1 MLPEADLIAKRA
13 ALRWLVE
20 RHPQWT
26 QQELAAALRMSRSW
40 VSKWL
45 QRLRQADP
53 HDVMALHSRSRARH
67 TPPASIASQPAV
79 VQRIL
84 EIRAAPPENLQRVPG
99 PEAILYYVHR
109 DPTLKDARVRL
120 PRSQTTIW
128 KILRS
133 AGCIQQDRRR
143 KPKSLSPRQPGEEV
157 QFDLKDA
164 SSVPAD
170 PAGKR
175 QHVVEIANFVDA
187 GTSIW
192 LHRQVGADFDAETL
206 LEVVAQFFREHGLPA
221 RFTFDNDPRFVGSAS
236 GRDFPSALVR
246 FLWCVGVTPNVIPP
260 HRPDKNAYVERFH
273 RSLGQECLQV
283 HRPGTLSQVV
293 SLTEAFL
300 THYNSER
307 PNQARSCGNQ
317 PPGLLCEPESGRSAG
332 HVLGQRSRE
341 VLRYLA
347 TGRTYQVD
355 PDQRLAWK
363 ADALPGVCGAD
374 EARGALGIS
383 AVSAYPSQV
392 HPGPAVGLSLPSVQ
406 REGIKRLHQ
415 ECPTREDA
423 SRCLLRSWVAC
434 STCGAGPASRR
445 RPALGSL
452 YIPLVSDR

>member
-246 FLWCVGVTPNVIPP
+246 FLWC
-260 HRPDKNAYVERFH
+260 

-317 PPGLLCEPESGRSAG
+317 PPCVAFPAFPTLPS
-332 HVLGQRSRE
+332 VPQ
-341 VLRYLA
+341 
-347 TGRTYQVD
+347 TVD
-355 PDQRLAWK
+355 PDRWL
-363 ADALPGVCGAD
+363 
-374 EARGALGIS
+374 
-383 AVSAYPSQV
+383 SQV
-392 HPGPAVGLSLPSVQ
+392 HQQAFARTIRASGKLSINRQDYYVSRSLAGQ
-406 REGIKRLHQ
+406 RVT
-415 ECPTREDA
+415 C
-423 SRCLLRSWVAC
+423 WVNAAEKC
-434 STCGAGPASRR
+434 FDIWQPAGPIKSI
-445 RPALGSL
+445 PIKGLHGKPMPFQEYVALMKQEARSEYQQYLRTHPRFTQGRL
-452 YIPLVSDR
+452 WA